1 MKIHRLYINT
11 TLLRFKAGRGQNWV
25 LTYFSGTLSIILII
39 IIFFNTSSSSILGCH
54 LTFSASVTQSI
65 CGF

>member
-1 MKIHRLYINT
+1 MKIHRLYINK
-11 TLLRFKAGRGQNWV
+11 TLLRFTAGRGQNWV
-25 LTYFSGTLSIILII
+25 LTYLSGTLSIII

-54 LTFSASVTQSI
+54 LTFSAFVTQSI